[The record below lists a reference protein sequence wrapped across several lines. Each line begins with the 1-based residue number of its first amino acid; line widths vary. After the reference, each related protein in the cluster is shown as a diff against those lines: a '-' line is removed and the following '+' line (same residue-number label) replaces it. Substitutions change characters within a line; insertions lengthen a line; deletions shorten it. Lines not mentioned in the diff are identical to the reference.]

1 MIPTEKDDADTAAE
15 LVFVEWYTK
24 TGNFLGAPPENK
36 QKGGQKGGKGGH
48 KRLGGQK
55 GAGWQL

>member
-24 TGNFLGAPPENK
+24 TGNFLGAPLKINRKWGKKGE
-36 QKGGQKGGKGGH
+36 KGGTNV
-48 KRLGGQK
+48 
-55 GAGWQL
+55 